1 MSRTNKERAF
11 DAALAMASHS
21 SRTGVH
27 AEAADI
33 QISDLLSNLMHLM
46 DTQDLDQD
54 ECLDR
59 AAMHYR
65 EEWAEEHKQFMGIP
79 VVSDEDLPQSVRD
92 TMAQIDTAM
101 AAEKQEGVTV
111 VIASG
116 EPERTH
122 MSINA
127 DGWAAIGHK
136 VMDNFWPVGERS
148 EQWCP
153 EDYEETMIS
162 LICALRYYAEDVE
175 AIPWQHLYDNGMDR
189 FHSDIQRA
197 ECKDSYPENYP
208 VPEEAEVCDWCTN
221 DVPNGEGR
229 YARGSDGGDRVC
241 KGCFTIHTLRLEK
254 AAWREQCRQV
264 GHWATHID
272 FPVSDWKDEVQNDCT
287 RQSYKDW
294 VESQMEIRS
303 DENE

>member
-59 AAMHYR
+59 AATHYR

-79 VVSDEDLPQSVRD
+79 VVSDGDLPQSVRD

-101 AAEKQEGVTV
+101 AAEKQE
-111 VIASG
+111 
-116 EPERTH
+116 
-122 MSINA
+122 
-127 DGWAAIGHK
+127 
-136 VMDNFWPVGERS
+136 
-148 EQWCP
+148 
-153 EDYEETMIS
+153 
-162 LICALRYYAEDVE
+162 
-175 AIPWQHLYDNGMDR
+175 
-189 FHSDIQRA
+189 
-197 ECKDSYPENYP
+197 
-208 VPEEAEVCDWCTN
+208 EAEVCDWCTN
-221 DVPNGEGR
+221 DVPNGEGH
-229 YARGSDGGDRVC
+229 YVKGSDGDRVC
-241 KGCFTIHTLRLEK
+241 KGCLTIHTLRMEK
-254 AAWREQCRQV
+254 EAWREQCRQV
-264 GHWATHID
+264 GHWTTHID
-272 FPVSDWKDEVQNDCT
+272 LHVSDWKDEVENDCT

-303 DENE
+303 DESE